1 MLANNAFFPPS
12 YNRRTGSVLSYE
24 KIIIRESFCCTTT
37 AIKVK
42 SGKPLLEMNQT
53 CFVLH
58 FEAPPSYTTERTNA
72 LEFRA
77 KEKKQTEDAAITDT
91 DGKTISQATSKR
103 KRRYLCLK
111 MLVHIRVATIALPL
125 LLLLSG
131 GASGQFFFQVCH
143 RKINC

>member
-91 DGKTISQATSKR
+91 DGKTISHKNHKSRRQKKREERETTISPAASTR
-103 KRRYLCLK
+103 KRSSNRIETC
-111 MLVHIRVATIALPL
+111 V
-125 LLLLSG
+125 
-131 GASGQFFFQVCH
+131 
-143 RKINC
+143 